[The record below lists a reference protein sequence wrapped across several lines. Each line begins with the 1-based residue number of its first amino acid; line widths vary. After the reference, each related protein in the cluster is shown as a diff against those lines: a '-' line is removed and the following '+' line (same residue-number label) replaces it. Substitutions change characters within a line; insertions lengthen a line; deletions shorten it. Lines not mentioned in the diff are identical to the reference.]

1 MIPKYMLLTMRLH
14 CLPLLFVPK
23 KIDFSGFWVQKLKI
37 TEGFLE
43 PKHEINI
50 AKILAV
56 KFRKEI

>member
-1 MIPKYMLLTMRLH
+1 MLLTMRLH